1 MKNTLKFIFLLLL
14 IGNKAYSITGSDIRI
29 TGKIDGIKEGIVILI
44 NEKNAFMDTASITNG
59 SFTFNVKG
67 IDINDPKMH
76 AIYVPSL
83 GDFKYPKTV
92 TTRSFFIDTESISIS
107 MKIDNGS
114 LSDPEVKGSPTYK
127 EYLDIFLHLP
137 TETKIQSVMKDYN
150 QAFKEYDQEKSDIN
164 MASLKHIS
172 AVMDSLFLERR
183 KDIIQAIPSHSS
195 SYAMAFIVSSYFIS
209 DSVSL
214 QEQLI
219 AKFSPKIQ
227 KSYYIQKMQAKIAS
241 VKNCSVGAMAPD
253 FTLMDDKNM
262 EHTLSSFKGKI
273 VLIDFWATWCGPCK
287 KELPNII
294 ALHELY
300 KDKGLVVIGVSVDK
314 DKEAWLKM
322 LKEKNMTYLN
332 LLDNK
337 NVSNNS
343 YQVTGIPQI
352 ILIGKDGR
360 ILAKNIRGEEI
371 NLQIKKAMIQ

>member
-14 IGNKAYSITGSDIRI
+14 IGNKAYSITGSEIRI
-29 TGKIDGIKEGIVILI
+29 TGKIDGIKDGIVILI
-44 NEKNAFMDTASITNG
+44 NEKNAFMDTASIANG
-59 SFTFNVKG
+59 IFTFNVKG
-67 IDINDPKMH
+67 IDISDPKMH

-83 GDFKYPKTV
+83 GDFTYPKTV
-92 TTRSFFIDTESISIS
+92 TTCSFFIDSESISLS

-127 EYLDIFLHLP
+127 EYLDIFLQLP
-137 TETKIQSVMKDYN
+137 SETKIQSVVKDYN
-150 QAFKEYDQEKSDIN
+150 EAFKKYDQEKSDIN

-172 AVMDSLFLERR
+172 AVMDSLYREKR

-219 AKFSPKIQ
+219 AQFSPKIQ
-227 KSYYIQKMQAKIAS
+227 KSYYIQKMQAKIVS

-337 NVSNNS
+337 NVSKNS
-343 YQVTGIPQI
+343 YQVTGIPHI

-371 NLQIKKAMIQ
+371 NLQIIKAMIQ